1 MLCCRLGP
9 QAKLEHAHD
18 ALAELGAATTD
29 DLFELG
35 PEDLDTCGLRKL
47 ERKRLARFL
56 KGDVQ
61 SRPRLVEAGR
71 TVPEALSR

>member
-1 MLCCRLGP
+1 MATFRPEFGHI
-9 QAKLEHAHD
+9 QAMFGHIQAMIKGCL
-18 ALAELGAATTD
+18 T
-29 DLFELG
+29 G

-56 KGDVQ
+56 NGYVQ

>member
-1 MLCCRLGP
+1 M
-9 QAKLEHAHD
+9 
-18 ALAELGAATTD
+18 T
-29 DLFELG
+29 G

-56 KGDVQ
+56 NGYVQ